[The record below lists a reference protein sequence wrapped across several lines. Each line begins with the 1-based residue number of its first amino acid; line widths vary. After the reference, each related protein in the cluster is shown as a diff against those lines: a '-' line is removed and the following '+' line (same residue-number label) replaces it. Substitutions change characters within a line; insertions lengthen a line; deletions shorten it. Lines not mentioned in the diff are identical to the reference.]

1 VGVSSQPIKFSS
13 TASDRT
19 SAGSKVPLEFISRKK
34 DTRALEKNCEYFFP
48 ARRTRPKKRDL
59 ISIDEEEDQGNTDI
73 KIYPMGCNSMK
84 WKMEEDKMLS
94 SVSSK

>member
-1 VGVSSQPIKFSS
+1 V
-13 TASDRT
+13 TEH
-19 SAGSKVPLEFISRKK
+19 PLGLKSHWNLFPEKK
-34 DTRALEKNCEYFFP
+34 THVRWKKNCEYFFP